1 MTLRAARA
9 LVSLYPSRWRDRYGE
24 EFIGF
29 LQVYPATPRTL
40 RNVLRNVIDECFRE
54 KGEVMLRASREP
66 MMLMVYAVLL
76 AFAAGTNLYWTFDD
90 SPFAVFLQSDRILVF
105 VGI

>member
-40 RNVLRNVIDECFRE
+40 LNVLRNVIDECFRE
-54 KGEVMLRASREP
+54 RGEVMLRASREP
-66 MMLMVYAVLL
+66 MMLMVYSVLL
-76 AFAAGTNLYWTFDD
+76 AFAGGRTYIGLSTTARLRSSCKVIGYWFSAG
-90 SPFAVFLQSDRILVF
+90 I
-105 VGI
+105 